1 MKKLTR
7 NKSTREIKK
16 IVRQYIEGDISAE
29 DVVDMLPQDNDIDKF
44 IDMLIEE
51 PDYMD
56 MLDEEEEVLDETF

>member
-1 MKKLTR
+1 MRKLTR

-56 MLDEEEEVLDETF
+56 MLDEEEVLDETF